1 MHRSW
6 RSLTIYSMLYRTA
19 EEYGDHDAVVSSTGH
34 LTYKK
39 LVEVSTRLANGLA
52 SIGIRQGT
60 RVATLM
66 EASLEWVVLKYAV
79 SKLGAIIVP
88 LNIRLEPAELCWALK
103 KSKANALVLAT
114 WRKGES
120 LPERL
125 LKGCPDLEETGEG
138 GVSSSTLP
146 ELHQVIQQ
154 GENLKGSPF
163 RNFEELFSLFPKDE
177 AGLDLACD
185 RAQPSGLDAILFT
198 SGSTNTPKG
207 VMLSHQNVIGHAH
220 YLGKYLGI
228 HPSDR
233 YLNMLP
239 FYHIAGYVQSVLSN
253 HYAGSTLCLVDDFL
267 PQTLAETIERE
278 RVTASAGMPV
288 TINRLLDYACDHK
301 TDLSSLKTMH
311 GASPDVY
318 PRIVNETKI
327 SLTTRMYGL
336 TESAGLVSMAA
347 MNEEAGM
354 QPANFIGYPLP
365 GISVRIED
373 EISRQELPTG
383 EPGEI
388 VFNGWNQFQG
398 YFEDAETTLQSL
410 TADGF
415 FKTGDCGYLDPKG
428 GLHFSGR
435 YKDMIK
441 TGGEN
446 VSAVEVEQ
454 FLKEKVPGIQTVVVI
469 GLPDKYWG
477 EAITAVIELSPGY
490 TWEPL
495 TISKSCSGKI
505 ASFKIPRYFLQKPAI
520 DWPVMASG
528 KVDKQAI
535 KEWAASQIIKEGL
548 NAT

>member
-1 MHRSW
+1 M
-6 RSLTIYSMLYRTA
+6 
-19 EEYGDHDAVVSSTGH
+19 
-34 LTYKK
+34 
-39 LVEVSTRLANGLA
+39 EVSTRLANGLA
-52 SIGIRQGT
+52 SLGIKRGT

-66 EASLEWVVLKYAV
+66 EASLEWVVLEYAV

-120 LPERL
+120 LPDRL
-125 LKGCPDLEETGEG
+125 RKGCPDLEETGEG

-154 GENLKGSPF
+154 GENLKGSSF

-177 AGLDLACD
+177 AVLDLACD
-185 RAQPSGLDAILFT
+185 RSQPSSLNAILFT

-220 YLGKYLGI
+220 YLGRYLGI
-228 HPSDR
+228 QPSDR

-239 FYHIAGYVQSVLSN
+239 FYHIAGYTQSVLLN

-267 PQTLAETIERE
+267 PRTLAETIERE

-288 TINRLLDYACDHK
+288 TINRLLDYARDHK

-311 GASPDVY
+311 GVSPDVY
-318 PRIVNETKI
+318 PRIIHETKT

-336 TESAGLVSMAA
+336 TESAGLISMAV
-347 MNEEAGM
+347 MDEEAGM
-354 QPANFIGYPLP
+354 RPADFTGYPLP
-365 GISVRIED
+365 GISIRIED
-373 EISRQELPTG
+373 EISRQQLPPG

-388 VFNGWNQFQG
+388 VFNGWNRFHG
-398 YFEDAETTLQSL
+398 YFEDAETTAQSL
-410 TADGF
+410 TSDGF

-454 FLKEKVPGIQTVVVI
+454 FLKEKIPGIQTVVVI
-469 GLPDKYWG
+469 GLPDKNWG
-477 EAITAVIELSPGY
+477 EAITAVIELSAGY
-490 TWEPL
+490 PWEPL
-495 TISKSCSGKI
+495 MISKRCSGQI

-528 KVDKQAI
+528 KVDKQAD
-535 KEWAASQIIKEGL
+535 
-548 NAT
+548 